1 MREGWQ
7 FIMSKKKSNT
17 GSIFK
22 TRSKVSLDP
31 NSKKARRLRAKK
43 ERLSHLP
50 KNHWDRFK
58 FYLRHPKEIWKY
70 WSSAEGRRMFLKI
83 VGITI
88 LAVSLIIFLFLWI
101 PSSVDAKNMDDT
113 IKQRIQ
119 STTNTYLDRN
129 DQLLWEDSGSGQV
142 LKFVESSQ
150 ISDNL
155 KNATVAIEDHNFYDH
170 GGVSIEGI
178 ARALLNNLG
187 GGSTQGGSTLTQQL
201 MKQVFFQDEAS
212 ERGIMGI
219 PRKVKEVFL
228 SVEAERSYSKDQI
241 LTYYLNVAPYGGR
254 RNGVQSAAETYF
266 AKDAADLSLAEA
278 ALIAGIPQYPSAY
291 NPYNTEYNTSLLERY
306 NQVLN
311 AIEKY
316 MPDKYSKEEID
327 AARAEF
333 TIDNLSDKIQSPDEL
348 LVGAKAPHFVQMV
361 KQNLEEELGAKV
373 MGQGGLKIKTT
384 LDIRVQDVID
394 TEINNLF
401 NSSTPTSM
409 GFDNA
414 AVTMVDTKTGQVL
427 GMRGSRDYNYPGY
440 GAVNAATSFIQ
451 PGSSVKPE
459 VYASLIDTQRTT
471 AWGAGSMVQDND
483 GGRTVQQIYGAKLA
497 NANGST
503 SGSATIRNG
512 LANSLNIPAVMAMYQ
527 NNKGATADC
536 IANAAGNEDAIQAC
550 NDNSSK
556 WTIDK
561 IREMGDTS
569 YCTDGADQGVGLASA
584 IGGCGAKQVEH
595 ANAFATLGRMGQYRP
610 YASVLSVTDFQGSVL
625 TKWDEEEGVKQV
637 LDPQSAYIINDI
649 LTDANART
657 GTFGYC
663 APGFCIPNVKTGT
676 KTGTSDIGTR
686 SKDLWFMSYTPKASL
701 SMWWGNH
708 VPAAVNY
715 GDGMSLGAYV
725 QRIMSK
731 THLDVFAKDGE
742 YTANQWFDQPE
753 GIQKI
758 NVSGRED
765 LFPSWYIRDNVSIV
779 QEPTVFDKL
788 SKKLATECTPENA
801 KETLNVTKT
810 TNHTRGTTT
819 YQAPAGYDRDH
830 YDDIHSCDASA
841 QPAIISATATS
852 NSTNSTIRVSV
863 SPGNNSMS
871 AISSVLFRVNGT
883 TYQGAA
889 ESGTSWTATVP
900 NPSSSGVVNVE
911 ITVTDNA
918 FYSVSRTLPITFS
931 IP

>member
-1 MREGWQ
+1 
-7 FIMSKKKSNT
+7 MSKKKFGN

-31 NSKKARRLRAKK
+31 NSKKAKRLRAKK

-50 KNHWDRFK
+50 KNHWERFK
-58 FYLRHPKEIWKY
+58 FYLRHPKEIGKY
-70 WSSAEGRRMFLKI
+70 WLSSEGRWMFLKI
-83 VGITI
+83 IGCAFLALI
-88 LAVSLIIFLFLWI
+88 LIVLLFFWL

-113 IKQRIQ
+113 IKQRIK
-119 STTNTYLDRN
+119 STTNTYVDRN

-178 ARALLNNLG
+178 GRALVNNIV

-212 ERGIMGI
+212 ERGILGI
-219 PRKVKEVFL
+219 PRKIKEVFL
-228 SVEAERSYSKDQI
+228 SMEAERSYSKDQI

-266 AKDAADLSLAEA
+266 NKDAKDLTLAEA

-291 NPYNTEYNTSLLERY
+291 NPYNTEYNASLIERY
-306 NQVLN
+306 NHVLD
-311 AIEKY
+311 ALEKY
-316 MPDKYSKEEID
+316 MSDKYSPEEIA
-327 AARAEF
+327 AAREEF
-333 TIDNLSDKIQSPDEL
+333 TVSNLADKIQSPDSL

-361 KQNLEEELGAKV
+361 KQDLEEELGTKV
-373 MGQGGLKIKTT
+373 MGQGGLTIKTT

-394 TEINNLF
+394 TEIDNLF

-414 AVTMVDTKTGQVL
+414 AATMVDTKTGQVL
-427 GMRGSRDYNYPGY
+427 GMRGSRDYNFPDY

-451 PGSSVKPE
+451 PGSSIKPE
-459 VYASLIDTQRTT
+459 VYASLVDTQRTT
-471 AWGAGSMVQDND
+471 AWGAGSIIADND
-483 GGRTVQQIYGAKLA
+483 NGMTAQQIYGAKLA

-503 SGSATIRNG
+503 SGSPTMRVG
-512 LANSLNIPAVMAMYQ
+512 LATSQNIPAVMAMYQ

-536 IANAAGNEDAIQAC
+536 IANAGGDEATIQSC
-550 NDNSSK
+550 NDNAGN
-556 WTIDK
+556 WTVDK
-561 IREMGDTS
+561 IREMGDIS
-569 YCTDGADQGVGLASA
+569 YCTDGADQNFGLAAA

-610 YASVLSVTDFQGSVL
+610 YTSVLSVKDFSGTVL
-625 TKWDEEEGVKQV
+625 TEWDEEEGVKQV

-663 APGFCIPNVKTGT
+663 AAGFCIPNVKTAT
-676 KTGTSDIGTR
+676 KTGTSDIGTKA
-686 SKDLWFMSYTPKASL
+686 KDLWFMSYTPKASL

-708 VPAAVNY
+708 IPAAVNY
-715 GDGMSLGAYV
+715 GDGMSLGSYV

-731 THLDVFAKDGE
+731 THLDVFAADGE
-742 YTANQWFDQPE
+742 YTANEWFTQPE
-753 GIQKI
+753 GIQKL
-758 NVSGRED
+758 NVSGSED
-765 LFPSWYIRDNVSIV
+765 IFPSWYIKDNVSV
-779 QEPTVFDKL
+779 TQEPTVFDKL
-788 SKKLATECTPENA
+788 SKKLATECTPEGA
-801 KETLNVTKT
+801 RETLNVTKT
-810 TNHTRGTTT
+810 INHSRGTTS
-819 YQAPAGYDRDH
+819 YQAPNGYDREH
-830 YDDIHSCDASA
+830 YDDIHSCDSSA
-841 QPAIISATATS
+841 KPAVVSATATS
-852 NSTNSTIRVSV
+852 NSTNSVIRAGISL
-863 SPGNNSMS
+863 GNNSHNE
-871 AISSVLFRVNGT
+871 ISSVTFRINGT
-883 TYQGAA
+883 TYQGSA
-889 ESGTSWTATVP
+889 ESATSWTATVP
-900 NPSSSGVVNVE
+900 NPSASGVVNVE

-918 FYSVSRTLPITFS
+918 FYTVSRTIPITFA
-931 IP
+931 IPAGTP